1 MSKEDRSEGRVE
13 EIEENILTNGLIPCS
28 FCCKM
33 YKGVRGLEKHEKHCN
48 ALKVSNKS

>member
-1 MSKEDRSEGRVE
+1 MSKEDRSEGRAE

-33 YKGVRGLEKHEKHCN
+33 CKGVRGLEKHEKHCN